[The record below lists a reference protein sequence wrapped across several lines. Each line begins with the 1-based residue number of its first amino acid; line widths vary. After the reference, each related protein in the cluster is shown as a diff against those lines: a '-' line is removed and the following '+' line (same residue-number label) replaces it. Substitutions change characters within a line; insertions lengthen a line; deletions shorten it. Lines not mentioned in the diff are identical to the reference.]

1 MASQKAKDKTN
12 VMRILEQNKIAYKAH
27 EYPHGQDAVDGVTV
41 AKLLGEDPAQV
52 FKTLVTRGSKGYY
65 VFVLPVAEE
74 LNLKKAARAVGE
86 KAVEM
91 IHVKELLPL
100 TGYVRGGC
108 TCIGMKKQFPVVM
121 DESARSLPKVLVSGG
136 RRGSQMELSP
146 EDLMKAAGGSF
157 ADVAAE

>member
-27 EYPHGQDAVDGVTV
+27 ESPHGQDAVDGVTV

-91 IHVKELLPL
+91 IPVKDLLKT
-100 TGYVRGGC
+100 TGYIRGGC
-108 TCIGMKKQFPVVM
+108 SPVGMKKPFPTVIH
-121 DESARSLPKVLVSGG
+121 AAA
-136 RRGSQMELSP
+136 
-146 EDLMKAAGGSF
+146 EDLDAFCVSAGRIGLQIE
-157 ADVAAE
+157 VKPTQLAELIGAVFEDIIR

>member
-41 AKLLGEDPAQV
+41 ARSLGQDPAAV

-108 TCIGMKKQFPVVM
+108 SPVGMKKTFPTVFHQSVLDIPAVM
-121 DESARSLPKVLVSGG
+121 VSAGKIGWQIEVAPADLLGLV
-136 RRGSQMELSP
+136 RGQT
-146 EDLMKAAGGSF
+146 
-157 ADVAAE
+157 ADIIH

>member
-108 TCIGMKKQFPVVM
+108 SPVGMKKTFPTVFHQSVLDIPAVM
-121 DESARSLPKVLVSGG
+121 VSAGKIGWQIEVAPADLLGLV
-136 RRGSQMELSP
+136 RGQT
-146 EDLMKAAGGSF
+146 
-157 ADVAAE
+157 ADIIH